1 MVSTYIFSSYGSAG
15 APNPAIPQH
24 RSEGVIITIGL
35 GFDTGGTYTDAV
47 IMDLDSG
54 KIICKAKSL
63 TTRED
68 LSIGIRGSIAGFDAD
83 LLKQVG
89 VVSMSS
95 TLATNSVVEGKGCR
109 VGLVCIGS
117 EYNNSVRADFDTVIG
132 GGHDLHGEELNPL
145 DEDAARRFLESL
157 KGKVDGVAITG
168 YLAVRNPSHEKR
180 VKEIAKEILD
190 VPIVCGHE
198 LSSGLGFNERTAT
211 CVMNA
216 KLIPVIDDL
225 IRSVKAVLSEKG
237 IHAPLMIVKGDGSMM
252 GEAVAKE
259 RPVETILCGPAASLI
274 GAMYL
279 TGQKD
284 AIVMDMGGTTTDIGI
299 LRDGKPRLEPEG
311 AIIGGKRTR
320 VMAAEIAT
328 SGIGGDSR
336 ILVNGRR
343 IILSSL
349 RVVPLCI
356 AASHWDCVKEHM
368 VKLAGVETRPTP
380 ESFGEENVLLDNE
393 MFRTLKMPK
402 DETMVSEADM
412 KLLKLLQERPYSLN
426 EAGEILD
433 IHPFTF
439 NMMKLEGY
447 GLIQRIGLTPTD
459 LLHADGTYVQF
470 DAEASKA
477 GVEYLARRTGKTPQ
491 EFIDEA
497 KQKIREKLCIE
508 LMKELMSEEVGSY
521 NLTPAGEDMLM
532 KAIRHNSGKDFNC
545 TIKVNK
551 PIIGIGA
558 PAGVYIRWVG
568 EVFDT
573 DVYVTEDSDVGNA
586 IGAITSSVSESVSF
600 LLRPELAGE
609 EDCKF
614 EAFSKLGN
622 FKYEN
627 LQEALAE
634 SERLGRESV
643 IAAVESSG
651 AEDVTVSVDRD
662 ERKYAIGAGESSVLM
677 EIRLTVTAAGKPR
690 QFTSS
695 K

>member
-1 MVSTYIFSSYGSAG
+1 
-15 APNPAIPQH
+15 
-24 RSEGVIITIGL
+24 
-35 GFDTGGTYTDAV
+35 
-47 IMDLDSG
+47 MDLESG
-54 KIICKAKSL
+54 KILCKAKSL

-68 LSIGIRGSIAGFDAD
+68 LSIGIRGSIVDFDTE

-89 VVSMSS
+89 VVSLSS

-109 VGLVCIGS
+109 VALVCIGS
-117 EYNNSVRADFDTVIG
+117 EYDFSVRPDFDTVVE
-132 GGHDLHGEELNPL
+132 GGHDLHGEEIHLL
-145 DEDAARRFLESL
+145 DEDAARRFLESV
-157 KGKVDGVAITG
+157 KGRVDGVAVTG
-168 YLAVRNPSHEKR
+168 YLAVRNPDHEKR
-180 VKEIAKEILD
+180 IKEIAKEILD
-190 VPIVCGHE
+190 VPVICGHE

-211 CVMNA
+211 CIMNA
-216 KLIPVIDDL
+216 KLVPVIDDL
-225 IRSVKAVLSEKG
+225 IRSVKAVLAEKG

-252 GEAVAKE
+252 GEALAKE
-259 RPVETILCGPAASLI
+259 KPVETILCGPAASLI

-320 VMAAEIAT
+320 VTAAEIAT

-343 IILSSL
+343 IILSAL

-356 AASHWDCVKEHM
+356 AASQWPCVKEHM
-368 VKLAGVETRPTP
+368 TKLGGIVTRPTP
-380 ESFGEENVLLDNE
+380 ESFGEDNVLLDNE

-402 DETMVSEADM
+402 DESMVSDADL
-412 KLLKLLQERPYSLN
+412 KLLTLLQERPYSLN
-426 EAGEILD
+426 EAGDILG

-439 NMMKLEGY
+439 NMHKLEGY
-447 GLIQRIGLTPTD
+447 GLVQRIGMTPTD

-477 GVEYLARRTGKTPQ
+477 GVDYLSRRAGMTSE
-491 EFIDEA
+491 EFITEA

-532 KAIRHNSGKDFNC
+532 KAIRHKPGKDFNC
-545 TIKVNK
+545 MIKVNK

-586 IGAITSSVSESVSF
+586 IGAITSSVSESISF
-600 LLRPELAGE
+600 LLRPEMSGE
-609 EDCKF
+609 EDCAF
-614 EAFSKLGN
+614 EVFSKLGN

-627 LQEALAE
+627 LQTALAE
-634 SERLGRESV
+634 SERIGREAVVAS
-643 IAAVESSG
+643 VESSG
-651 AEDVTVSVDRD
+651 AEDISVSVDRD
-662 ERKYAIGAGESSVLM
+662 DHKYAIGAGESSVLM
-677 EIRLTVTAAGKPR
+677 EIRLTVTAAGKPK
-690 QFTSS
+690 QFTSA